1 MGKIINQMS
10 PQSGRMLLSGA
21 KVGDDLAFIFANS
34 VAINT
39 QVSSTI
45 STPIDP
51 VQAYKISVYNPSVVS
66 ALTVKLF
73 TVEKGLGGA
82 DCSCLLETLTVPKAQ
97 VITGTLVDSYEFL
110 LGGIFCGGDLKIVVS
125 NDTVLSAAEGFAVTV
140 RIREV

>member
-51 VQAYKISVYNPSVVS
+51 VQAYKISVYNPSVV
-66 ALTVKLF
+66 
-73 TVEKGLGGA
+73 
-82 DCSCLLETLTVPKAQ
+82 
-97 VITGTLVDSYEFL
+97 
-110 LGGIFCGGDLKIVVS
+110 
-125 NDTVLSAAEGFAVTV
+125 
-140 RIREV
+140 

>member
-21 KVGDDLAFIFANS
+21 KVGDDLTFIFANS
-34 VAINT
+34 AAINT
-39 QVSSTI
+39 QVSATI

-51 VQAYKISVYNPSVVS
+51 VQAYKISVYNPSAVS

-97 VITGTLVDSYEFL
+97 VITGTQVDSYEFL
-110 LGGIFCGGDLKIVVS
+110 MGGIFCGGDLKIVAS
-125 NDTVLSAAEGFAVTV
+125 NDTALGASEGFAATV

>member
-39 QVSSTI
+39 QVSATI

-51 VQAYKISVYNPSVVS
+51 VQAYKISVYNPSAVS

-97 VITGTLVDSYEFL
+97 VITGSLVDSYEFL
-110 LGGIFCGGDLKIVVS
+110 MGGIFCGGDLKIVVS
-125 NDTVLSAAEGFAVTV
+125 NDAALGSSEAFSASI

>member
-10 PQSGRMLLSGA
+10 PQSGKMLLSGA
-21 KVGDDLAFIFANS
+21 KVGDDLTFTFANS
-34 VAINT
+34 AAINT

-110 LGGIFCGGDLKIVVS
+110 MGGIFCGGDLKIVAS
-125 NDTVLSAAEGFAVTV
+125 NDTALGASEGFAATV